1 MKDLFMKT
9 VTFSQ
14 IIELNK
20 ILQEKGLNYKI
31 HISDACGQQSMWIE
45 ALDSE
50 LSIPMDDSLNETII
64 YYFAKQGMGL
74 DFSSDRGS
82 FWVAEED

>member
-1 MKDLFMKT
+1 MQYMKI
-9 VTFSQ
+9 VTFSN
-14 IIELNK
+14 IIELNN

-45 ALDSE
+45 TMDAE
-50 LSIPMDDSLNETII
+50 LSIPLDDSLNETII
-64 YYFAKQGMGL
+64 AYFAKNGMGL
-74 DFSSDRGS
+74 DFSSDRSS